1 MKTLIIILAVL
12 IIATASIGVST
23 NTNKN
28 SEKKNTEKYNSF
40 SNKNISELIK
50 EKKITSVFGVAE
62 LFTFE
67 KNISENDNASSFVT
81 NASIINLKK
90 KSLNQLLRSQE
101 VNLIFNIPIAENKIL
116 ELELTQSFPLSEDF
130 TLLRINSFG
139 KETKTHNPGLHYS
152 GIIRGKENSIVSVSV
167 FENFVMGIISDET
180 GNYIL
185 GSIKNEDNSYSDKYI
200 YYNDLDISVRNKFKC
215 GVEGNEEMFI
225 KAMKDAE
232 NRSQEISSND
242 DISALPV
249 KIYFEADYQMF
260 LDGQNN
266 TQNVSNFITGMFNS
280 VKTIYQNESI
290 PIVISSIGIWTVSDP
305 YRNLTD
311 PFDILAS
318 FGRFNQND
326 FQGNLAHLLS
336 TRNEGLGGIAW
347 IRVLCADYN
356 AQDFSGRY
364 AFSNIDPGYNN
375 YPTYSWTINVVAH
388 EMGHNF
394 GSRHTHSCVWP
405 VAGGSIRA
413 IDSCYTAEGGCFPNP
428 RPRVGTIMSYCHL
441 WSAAQGGGI
450 NLSLGFGTLPGDT
463 IRLRYN
469 QAGCLRQELNS
480 SEAPSSFSLA
490 QNFPNPFNPTTVI
503 KFALPKES
511 LVTLKVY
518 DVNGRLVATLI
529 ENKLHVAG
537 FYDKSFNS
545 SEFLLSSGIFFYKLE
560 TKDFTEVKRMV
571 LVK

>member
-242 DISALPV
+242 DISTLPV

>member
-1 MKTLIIILAVL
+1 
-12 IIATASIGVST
+12 
-23 NTNKN
+23 
-28 SEKKNTEKYNSF
+28 
-40 SNKNISELIK
+40 
-50 EKKITSVFGVAE
+50 
-62 LFTFE
+62 
-67 KNISENDNASSFVT
+67 
-81 NASIINLKK
+81 
-90 KSLNQLLRSQE
+90 
-101 VNLIFNIPIAENKIL
+101 
-116 ELELTQSFPLSEDF
+116 
-130 TLLRINSFG
+130 
-139 KETKTHNPGLHYS
+139 
-152 GIIRGKENSIVSVSV
+152 
-167 FENFVMGIISDET
+167 
-180 GNYIL
+180 
-185 GSIKNEDNSYSDKYI
+185 
-200 YYNDLDISVRNKFKC
+200 
-215 GVEGNEEMFI
+215 
-225 KAMKDAE
+225 MKDAE
-232 NRSQEISSND
+232 NRSQEISSSD

-249 KIYFEADYQMF
+249 KIYFESDYQMF

-311 PFDILAS
+311 AFDILAT
-318 FGRFNQND
+318 FGRINRND

-356 AQDFSGRY
+356 QQDFSGRY
-364 AFSNIDPGYNN
+364 AFSNIEPGYNN
-375 YPTYSWTINVVAH
+375 YPTYSWTVNVVTH
-388 EMGHNF
+388 EMGHNM

-405 VAGGSIRA
+405 VAGGPIRA
-413 IDSCYTAEGGCFPNP
+413 IDSCYTAEGGCFPVP

-441 WSAAQGGGI
+441 WSAGQGGGI
-450 NLSLGFGTLPGDT
+450 NLSSGFGPLPGDT

-480 SEAPSSFSLA
+480 SEAPSSFNLA
-490 QNFPNPFNPTTVI
+490 QNFPNPFNPSTVI
-503 KFALPKES
+503 RFALPKES
-511 LVTLKVY
+511 FVTLKVY
-518 DVNGRLVATLI
+518 DVNGRLVTTLI
-529 ENKLHVAG
+529 ENELHGAG

>member
-12 IIATASIGVST
+12 ILASASIGVST
-23 NTNKN
+23 NNNKSPDKN
-28 SEKKNTEKYNSF
+28 NFEKNNCISIKK
-40 SNKNISELIK
+40 ISELIK
-50 EKKITSVFGVAE
+50 EKRNNFLFGKTD

-67 KNISENDNASSFVT
+67 KSISENDNTISFVT

-90 KSLNQLLRSQE
+90 ESLNQLLRSKE
-101 VNLIFNIPIAENKIL
+101 ENLVLNIPLAKNKIL

-130 TLLRINSFG
+130 TLLSINSSG
-139 KETKTHNPGLHYS
+139 KKSESYKPGLHYN
-152 GIIRGKENSIVSVSV
+152 GIIRGKENSIASISV

-185 GSIKNEDNSYSDKYI
+185 GSIKNSDNSYSEKYI
-200 YYNDLDISVRNKFKC
+200 FYNDADMTVKNKFKC
-215 GVEGNEEMFI
+215 GVEDREEMFVKAI
-225 KAMKDAE
+225 KEAE
-232 NRSQEISSND
+232 KHSEEISSND
-242 DISALPV
+242 NISTLPV
-249 KIYFEADYQMF
+249 KIYFEADYQMYV
-260 LDGQNN
+260 DGQNN

-290 PIVISSIGIWTVSDP
+290 PTVISSIGIWTGIDP

-318 FGRFNQND
+318 FGKFNQND

-336 TRNEGLGGIAW
+336 TRNAGLGGIAW
-347 IRVLCADYN
+347 IRVLCANYN
-356 AQDFSGRY
+356 PKDFSGRY

-375 YPTYSWTINVVAH
+375 YPTYSWTVNVVTH
-388 EMGHNF
+388 EMGHSM

-405 VAGGSIRA
+405 VPGGPIRA
-413 IDSCYTAEGGCFPNP
+413 IDSCYNPEGNCFTTQ

-441 WSAAQGGGI
+441 FSAAQGGGI
-450 NLSLGFGTLPGDT
+450 NLSFGFGQLPGDT
-463 IRLRYN
+463 IRLRYS

-480 SEAPSSFSLA
+480 SEMPSSFDLA
-490 QNFPNPFNPTTVI
+490 QNFPNPFNPSTVI
-503 KFALPKES
+503 RFALPKES

-529 ENKLHVAG
+529 ENKIHGPG
-537 FYDKSFNS
+537 FYEKSFNS
-545 SEFLLSSGIFFYKLE
+545 SAFLLSSGIYFYKLE